1 MPQPTEVS
9 MKHSI
14 GYLGHFDRDVQNL
27 HPGPRNYV
35 REDGSLGQ
43 VDDRPQDVDGVFFG
57 YLECR
62 GKTFV
67 AVRAQYGD
75 ADIILKTPVP
85 LDPPR
90 HTDGKGFG
98 PNPSRFGD
106 DSAAHLLAD
115 MITKNPDVAVTLQSI
130 AAQLGLA
137 LK

>member
-1 MPQPTEVS
+1 

-14 GYLGHFDRDVQNL
+14 GYLGHFERDFQNL
-27 HPGPRNYV
+27 RPGPRHYV
-35 REDGSLGQ
+35 REDRTLGQ

-75 ADIILKTPVP
+75 TDVILKAPVP

-115 MITKNPDVAVTLQSI
+115 MITQNQDVAVALRRI
-130 AAQLGLA
+130 ADQLGLE

>member
-1 MPQPTEVS
+1 

-14 GYLGHFDRDVQNL
+14 GYLGHFDRDFKSL
-27 HPGPRNYV
+27 RPDPRHHI
-35 REDGSLGQ
+35 REDGSLGH
-43 VDDRPQDVDGVFFG
+43 VDERPRDVDGVFFG
-57 YLECR
+57 YLECP

-67 AVRAQYGD
+67 AVRAQYD
-75 ADIILKTPVP
+75 DTDVILKAPVS

-106 DSAAHLLAD
+106 DSAGHLLSD
-115 MITKNPDVAVTLQSI
+115 MIAKNPDVAVSLRRI
-130 AAQLGLA
+130 GDRLGLA